1 MNIDHMVKMA
11 NEIGFFF
18 AGESKPEQAPR
29 DVANHIKRYWEARMR
44 REMLAYYKR
53 SGGPELTDLAR
64 AAVALL
70 AAEAAQQA
78 TPAAAGGSGPG
89 SGGPA
94 PGSARPQGAG

>member
-11 NEIGFFF
+11 NEIGAFF

-29 DVANHIKRYWEARMR
+29 DVANHLKRYWDPRMR

-70 AAEAAQQA
+70 AAETGQQAAQ
-78 TPAAAGGSGPG
+78 TPAGGAAGGAG
-89 SGGPA
+89 A
-94 PGSARPQGAG
+94 GSASA